1 MRRLLTALLL
11 LLLVGAVA
19 PAHAFV
25 PQTINVDGVNDFDPS
40 NLLRDDRL
48 DTQSACVPVAY
59 PMDLG
64 RVYMTN
70 DANYLYIG
78 IEFSKTCYCSMNLG
92 MAFDMNTAAG
102 GITDP
107 FGRKIGWAN
116 VPFKPDWVIY
126 DVTPTSCDA
135 FNYEILYKDSVDAA
149 LTHVWNNRS
158 QYINPSWGGG
168 SNGLGI
174 VDSLNFKELKI
185 PLSVLG
191 ATVGMPM
198 HVEFWVT
205 QEGTTKGPLDALF
218 SNNVQMSHVG
228 TTTYDTTAVVQMTAM
243 GTYTVQ
249 NSVDNIAPTVVQAQA
264 VNFSVLAN
272 RQFSTVT
279 NKVDVTFSEPVDQA
293 TAQTV
298 ANYAFTGATRN
309 VISALRDPA
318 ATGTVHLTLSA
329 PITASATAYGVTVQN
344 VKDLANNVIVN
355 NGTTNKGEFFDQ
367 NVTFNGDFHLGLCS
381 GAFAPADSFAIE
393 GSLLP
398 LTIGNL
404 CDNGL
409 LYDNTPT
416 GSPVDSIYSLV
427 VPFSLVKSRVTGKGE
442 ADFEWKFSH
451 KCSEYEPLGSNRSY
465 HLTSDNGATASINAS
480 WNNDDPAS
488 YTTKPVDVVFKIDA
502 SRKTPLA
509 GDVITLL
516 ANAKPLSFTQPG
528 LAMLDNGVGADQ
540 TAGDKIYSVRVT
552 FPACSPK
559 NVTWKVDFNG
569 TIECTGQGDR
579 TVYLND
585 AIFSTANPI
594 ILPARGIERC
604 TVTDKPVTV
613 VFKLNMDRFDPLPVA
628 ADSVAV
634 MGDQAP
640 LRFDYPVAGQLLKND
655 GVSPDAQAG
664 DAIFTRAVTFPDST
678 PTTVNFK
685 YWKAPATF
693 ECVGVGN
700 RSVFLDDSKFS
711 VAVPLVR
718 LVNVWDYC
726 TDPTGVPYGTGT
738 KPGGTAFANLLPV
751 MPNPVTHR
759 ASFSFD
765 LRKAGRVQLSVY
777 DVSGRRVAKLLDAA
791 MVAGVHT
798 VAWDARTDSGLRLE
812 SGVYMY
818 ELSMGG
824 ERLSRRL
831 ILTH

>member
-1 MRRLLTALLL
+1 MRRLLTALCL
-11 LLLVGAVA
+11 LLLVVAA
-19 PAHAFV
+19 PARAFV

-40 NLLRDDRL
+40 NLLRDDRA
-48 DTQSACVPVAY
+48 DTQSNCGVGIY

-70 DANYLYIG
+70 DANYLYVG
-78 IEFSKTCYCSMNLG
+78 IEFSKSCYCSMNLG

-102 GITDP
+102 GTTDP

-126 DVTPTSCDA
+126 DVTPTTCDA
-135 FNYEILYKDSVDAA
+135 FNYEILYKDSVDVTS
-149 LTHVWNNRS
+149 THVWNNRS

-174 VDSLNFKELKI
+174 VDSVNFKELKI
-185 PLSVLG
+185 PLGVLG

-218 SNNVQMSHVG
+218 SSNVQMSRG
-228 TTTYDTTAVVQMTAM
+228 ASTTYDTTAVVQMTTM
-243 GTYTVQ
+243 GTYVVQ
-249 NSVDNIAPTVVQAQA
+249 NSVDLIPPTVVQAQA

-272 RQFSTVT
+272 RQFNLVT
-279 NKVDVTFSEPVDQA
+279 NKVDVTFSEPVDL
-293 TAQTV
+293 TTSQTV
-298 ANYAFTGATRN
+298 GNYTFASRTI
-309 VISALRDPA
+309 ISALRDPA
-318 ATGTVHLTLSA
+318 ATGTVHLTLNA
-329 PITASATAYGVTVQN
+329 PIAASATAYGVTVLN
-344 VKDLANNVIVN
+344 VKDLAGNTIVN
-355 NGTTNKGEFFDQ
+355 NSTTNKGEFFDQ
-367 NVTFNGDFHLGLCS
+367 NVTFNGDFHIGLCN

-409 LYDNTPT
+409 LYDAN
-416 GSPVDSIYSLV
+416 VDSIYTLT
-427 VPFSLVKSRVTGKGE
+427 VPFSLVKSRLTNKGE
-442 ADFEWKFSH
+442 ADFDWKFSH

-465 HLTSDNGATASINAS
+465 HLTSDNGATATINAA
-480 WNNDDPAS
+480 WNNDDPANF
-488 YTTKPVDVVFKIDA
+488 TNKPIDVIFKIDA
-502 SRKTPLA
+502 TRKTPVP
-509 GDVITLL
+509 GDVMTLL
-516 ANAKPLSFTQPG
+516 GNVKPLTFTQPG
-528 LAMLDNGVGADQ
+528 VPMLDNGAGADQ
-540 TAGDKIYSVRVT
+540 TAGDKVYSVRVT

-559 NVTWKVDFNG
+559 NVNWKVDYNG

-579 TVYLND
+579 NVYLND
-585 AIFSTANPI
+585 AIFSSVNPI
-594 ILPARGIERC
+594 ILPARGIDRC
-604 TVTDKPVTV
+604 TVTDKPITV
-613 VFKLNMDRFDPLPVA
+613 VFKVNMDRFDPLPVA

-634 MGDQAP
+634 MGDQLP
-640 LRFDYPVAGQLLKND
+640 LHFDYPVAGQLLKND
-655 GVSPDAQAG
+655 GVSPDGQAG
-664 DAIFTRAVTFPDST
+664 DATFTRAITFPDST

-693 ECVGVGN
+693 ECAGFGN
-700 RSVFLDDSKFS
+700 RSLFLDDSKYS
-711 VAVPLVR
+711 VAVPNVR

-726 TDPTGVPYGTGT
+726 TDPSGVPYGTGNKT
-738 KPGGTAFANLLPV
+738 GGTAFANLLPV

-759 ASFSFD
+759 ANFSFD

-777 DVSGRRVAKLLDAA
+777 DVTGRRVAKLMDAS

-798 VAWDARTDSGLRLE
+798 VAWDARTDGGLRLE